1 MEDRLLEIILIG
13 IEECIYLFLFYP
25 YMGPSHHYEDAHS
38 ATMRMLLFEM
48 KLYSEK
54 ILKM

>member
-1 MEDRLLEIILIG
+1 M
-13 IEECIYLFLFYP
+13 YLPFFIYP
-25 YMGPSHHYEDAHS
+25 YIGLSHHYEDAHS
-38 ATMRMLLFEM
+38 ATMRMLLFEV